1 MSIRSFRKFAAA
13 AAVCCAAVQ
22 MTSGTLYGQSDAP
35 QDRYRRL
42 DNRRFSFLTF
52 TWPDSHVHIV
62 VDDADYTCVKKA
74 AGMFCSDLKVI
85 TGREDAAAVHNAIPE
100 GFVDGDTQTLV
111 VVGTLGHSKLVD
123 QLVAEGKLD
132 VSEIEGKWEH
142 TLSACLTNPFDGV
155 EHALVIAGSDRRGA
169 AYGLMTLTEQ
179 CGMSPWN
186 WWADVPPSGRRG
198 IGIVDFYGHLMFG
211 FQRDGDV
218 GAYGRPRFESKP
230 GRPGSVFIDA
240 PKVKYRGIFIND
252 EDWALHEWAK
262 NNFEKDGFGR
272 IGPKT
277 NEKIFELMLRL
288 RLNYFWPAMHDVSV
302 EFGAVPENPILAD
315 EYGIVMGASH
325 CEPMLRNNC
334 HWKKEDGEW
343 NYISNQAKID
353 SYWKESVD
361 QRGDKEA
368 VWTLGIRGIHDSA
381 MAGANTLDEKKA
393 LVRKA
398 ITNQR
403 AMIDEGVSR
412 EWGPVAQCFVP
423 YKEVL
428 AIYDAG
434 LEVPEDVT
442 LVWVDDNYGYIRR
455 LSNPE
460 EQKRSGGSGVYYH
473 ISYYGGP
480 HSYCELNTTPPGLM
494 YLELLRAWN
503 NNTRDLW
510 VLNVGDLKLMEVG
523 VDYFS
528 RLAWNPLQD
537 EGHKSSPDL
546 GIPSSYPLQQDEYFK
561 YFLTRTFPDAFD
573 PSSSERPF
581 TDEKSF
587 KDGFDTLERYFE
599 LGFIRKPEEMS
610 LTWAKDLPDAYIPV
624 LRQLYEEL
632 IQSAKKAETEL
643 PDDAMKDA
651 WFELAGY
658 QAQYLG
664 NAGLIFLACREAS
677 KQNKDLRASA
687 EPYIQA
693 IDANRERFGKLHDG
707 KWAGFLPDTVRNRTT
722 NNEWWTHM
730 QWPWNDG
737 RGWHFGNT
745 DHKKGLTAG
754 LALTS
759 PHRDGGWNKFADI
772 GELDLLSGKPD
783 KYPNV
788 EENRNTAL
796 SFMPRPD
803 ADYTNSELEPLR
815 YVFNTDQTEGNA
827 VIDFLPSYELYPGS
841 KARVTVLLNGEEIQT
856 VSVPNS
862 DSLKEENGPRSTLIL
877 DNFARVVVPLK
888 SIQPG
893 QNILSIR
900 AVDPGVSI
908 RAVYLPQKQD

>member
-1 MSIRSFRKFAAA
+1 MQFHTFRKFAAA
-13 AAVCCAAVQ
+13 AAMLSAAIPFQASATV
-22 MTSGTLYGQSDAP
+22 TSDGSKLPQGTYIPVVTLA
-35 QDRYRRL
+35 
-42 DNRRFSFLTF
+42 DNKNASTLQ
-52 TWPDSHVHIV
+52 VI
-62 VDDADYTCVKKA
+62 VDDADYECVKKA
-74 AGMFCSDLKVI
+74 AAMFCSDLKTV
-85 TGREDAAAVHNAIPE
+85 TGREDAAALGNAIEP
-100 GFVDGDTQTLV
+100 GKMKKDIIIA
-111 VVGTLGHSKLVD
+111 GTLGHSPLIDK
-123 QLVAEGKLD
+123 LVAEYGID
-132 VSEIEGKWEH
+132 VSGIRGKWEH
-142 TLSACLTNPFDGV
+142 TLYTAKGKKNDDLTKSIDANN
-155 EHALVIAGSDRRGA
+155 ALIIIGSDRRA
-169 AYGLMTLTEQ
+169 TAFGLMKLSED

-186 WWADVPPSGRRG
+186 WWADVPPRHADTLWF
-198 IGIVDFYGHLMFG
+198 IGPYNAGTDFG
-211 FQRDGDV
+211 QD
-218 GAYGRPRFESKP
+218 
-230 GRPGSVFIDA
+230 IDA

-288 RLNYFWPAMHDVSV
+288 RMNYFWPAMHDVSV
-302 EFGAVPENPILAD
+302 EFGAVPENPVLAD
-315 EYGIVMGASH
+315 KYGIVMGASH

-353 SYWKESVD
+353 AYWKESVD

-381 MAGANTLDEKKA
+381 MAGANTMDEKKA

-398 ITNQR
+398 IMNQR
-403 AMIDEGVSR
+403 AMLDTGVSK
-412 EWGPVAQCFVP
+412 EWGPIAQCFVP

-494 YLELLRAWN
+494 YLELLKAWN
-503 NNTRDLW
+503 NNARDLW
-510 VLNVGDLKLMEVG
+510 VLNVGDLKLMEIG
-523 VDYFS
+523 VDYFA
-528 RLAWNPLQD
+528 RLAW
-537 EGHKSSPDL
+537 
-546 GIPSSYPLQQDEYFK
+546 
-561 YFLTRTFPDAFD
+561 D
-573 PSSSERPF
+573 PTLSSERQADSSLQQERFFSRFLSRNFHGIPENGIQ
-581 TDEKSF
+581 DCYM
-587 KDGFDTLERYFE
+587 TLERYFT
-599 LGFIRKPEEMS
+599 LGFFRKPEEMS
-610 LTWAKDLPDAYIPV
+610 ITWAKELPDAYIPV
-624 LRQLYEEL
+624 LKNLYEEL
-632 IQSAKKAETEL
+632 IQSAKKAEGQI
-643 PDDAMKDA
+643 PDAASKDA

-677 KQNKDLRASA
+677 KQNQDLRAAA
-687 EPYIQA
+687 EPYIRA
-693 IDANRERFGKLHDG
+693 IDANRDRFGKLHDG

-745 DHKKGLTAG
+745 DHKKGLEAG
-754 LALTS
+754 LALAAPDKVSNWLTF
-759 PHRDGGWNKFADI
+759 RGI
-772 GELDLLSGKPD
+772 GELDLLSGKP
-783 KYPNV
+783 YLPSPNYA
-788 EENRNTAL
+788 ENDFCTFSTDVMRKDMSKDDQTL
-796 SFMPRPD
+796 E
-803 ADYTNSELEPLR
+803 YT
-815 YVFNTDQTEGNA
+815 FNTEKSEANA
-827 VIDFLPSYELYPGS
+827 LIDFLPSYELYPGS
-841 KARVTVLLNGEEIQT
+841 KARIAVLLNGEEIQT

-877 DNFARVVVPLK
+877 DNFARVVVPMKNLK
-888 SIQPG
+888 RG
-893 QNILSIR
+893 QNTFTIR

-908 RAVYLPQKQD
+908 RAVYLPQKQN

>member
-1 MSIRSFRKFAAA
+1 MPFHTFRKFAAA
-13 AAVCCAAVQ
+13 AAVCCAAVPLQ
-22 MTSGTLYGQSDAP
+22 NSAAGVTSDGSILLRGTYVPIVTLA
-35 QDRYRRL
+35 
-42 DNRRFSFLTF
+42 DNRNASTLQ
-52 TWPDSHVHIV
+52 II
-62 VDDADYTCVKKA
+62 VDDSDYECVKKA
-74 AGMFCSDLKVI
+74 AAMFCSDLNAV
-85 TGREDAAAVHNAIPE
+85 TGREDAAVLGSKIEPGRMKEDIVIA
-100 GFVDGDTQTLV
+100 
-111 VVGTLGHSKLVD
+111 GTLGHSPLIDK
-123 QLVAEGKLD
+123 LVAEYGID
-132 VSEIEGKWEH
+132 VSGIKGKWEH
-142 TLSACLTNPFDGV
+142 TLYTAKGKKNDSRTRSIDTNY
-155 EHALVIAGSDRRGA
+155 ALIIIGSDRRA
-169 AYGLMTLTEQ
+169 TAFGLMRLSED

-186 WWADVPPSGRRG
+186 WWADVPPRHADTLWFVGPDNNG
-198 IGIVDFYGHLMFG
+198 TDFGQY
-211 FQRDGDV
+211 
-218 GAYGRPRFESKP
+218 
-230 GRPGSVFIDA
+230 IDA

-277 NEKIFELMLRL
+277 NEKVFELMLRL
-288 RLNYFWPAMHDVSV
+288 RMNYFWPAMHDVSV

-315 EYGIVMGASH
+315 RYGIVMGASH

-381 MAGANTLDEKKA
+381 MQGANTPEEKQA
-393 LVRKA
+393 LVLKA

-403 AMIDEGVSR
+403 AMIDAGVSK

-434 LEVPEDVT
+434 LKVPEDVT

-480 HSYCELNTTPPGLM
+480 HSYCEINTTPPGLM

-523 VDYFS
+523 VDYFA
-528 RLAWNPLQD
+528 RLAWDPVPP
-537 EGHKSSPDL
+537 ETASRDL
-546 GIPSSYPLQQDEYFK
+546 AFTDLQQVLFFKDFLARTFNDCVDPLTDGPNFLDGKYFK
-561 YFLTRTFPDAFD
+561 EGY
-573 PSSSERPF
+573 
-581 TDEKSF
+581 
-587 KDGFDTLERYFE
+587 DTLERFFE
-599 LGFIRKPEEMS
+599 LGFFRKPEEMS
-610 LTWAKDLPDAYIPV
+610 ITWAKDLPDAYVPE
-624 LRQLYEEL
+624 LKKLYEAL
-632 IQSAKKAETEL
+632 IAAAEKAEAKL
-643 PDDAMKDA
+643 PTAEMKDA
-651 WFELAGY
+651 WFELIGY
-658 QAQYLG
+658 QARFLG
-664 NAGLIFLACREAS
+664 NSGLIFLACREAS
-677 KQNKDLRASA
+677 KQRQDMRAAA

-693 IDANRERFGKLHDG
+693 IDANRERFGKLKDG
-707 KWAGFLPDTVRNRTT
+707 KWAGFLPDTIRNRTT

-737 RGWHFGNT
+737 PGWHFGNT
-745 DHKKGLTAG
+745 DHKKGLSAD
-754 LALTS
+754 LAVST
-759 PHRDGGWNKFADI
+759 PDKNEGWQMFKGI
-772 GELDLLSGKPD
+772 GEVDLISGNPRLFLHPD
-783 KYPNV
+783 EV
-788 EENRNTAL
+788 TNRDCAFT
-796 SFMPRPD
+796 FMPRPD
-803 ADYTNSELEPLR
+803 GKYPEAKPVLEYTFE
-815 YVFNTDQTEGNA
+815 TDKTEANA
-827 VIDFLPSYELYPGS
+827 LVDFLPSYELYPGS
-841 KARVTVLLNGEEIQT
+841 KARVAVLLNGEELQT
-856 VSVPNS
+856 ISVPNS

-888 SIQPG
+888 DLKPG
-893 QNILSIR
+893 KNTFAIR
-900 AVDPGVSI
+900 GVDPGVSI
-908 RAVYLPQKQD
+908 RAVYLPKKAD

>member
-1 MSIRSFRKFAAA
+1 MPFRSFRKFAAA
-13 AAVCCAAVQ
+13 AAVCCAA
-22 MTSGTLYGQSDAP
+22 AP
-35 QDRYRRL
+35 LLAANPAPFVVNDVEYVGRADLAANQFVLAAKASPTRRAEPVRL
-42 DNRRFSFLTF
+42 Q
-52 TWPDSHVHIV
+52 V
-62 VDDADYTCVKKA
+62 VIDDADYTCVKKA
-74 AGMFCSDLKVI
+74 ADMFCSDMIAI
-85 TGREDAAAVHNAIPE
+85 TGRADAAKVVKELPSN
-100 GFVDGDTQTLV
+100 GSQLV
-111 VVGTLGHSKLVD
+111 IAGTIGHSKFIDSLIE
-123 QLVAEGKLD
+123 EGKID
-132 VSEIEGKWEH
+132 VSDVKGKWEH
-142 TLSACLTNPFDGV
+142 TVWTLPGGID
-155 EHALVIAGSDRRGA
+155 ALVIAGSDRRA
-169 AYGLMTLTEQ
+169 TAYGLLRISEA
-179 CGMSPWN
+179 CGMSPWH
-186 WWADVPPSGRRG
+186 WWADVPPVRPLGNNPLVFH
-198 IGIVDFYGHLMFG
+198 IGGNSDAAKN
-211 FQRDGDV
+211 V
-218 GAYGRPRFESKP
+218 GSPRA
-230 GRPGSVFIDA
+230 VDA

-288 RLNYFWPAMHDVSV
+288 RMNYFWPAMHDVSV

-343 NYISNQAKID
+343 NYITNQAKID

-381 MAGANTLDEKKA
+381 MAGANTMDEKKA
-393 LVRKA
+393 LVSKA

-403 AMIDEGVSR
+403 TMLDAGVSK

-494 YLELLRAWN
+494 YLELLKAWN
-503 NNTRDLW
+503 NNARDLW
-510 VLNVGDLKLMEVG
+510 VLNVGDLKLMEIG
-523 VDYFS
+523 VDYFA
-528 RLAWNPLQD
+528 RLAWDPTA
-537 EGHKSSPDL
+537 SSGQADF
-546 GIPSSYPLQQDEYFK
+546 SLQQEHFFSR
-561 YFLTRTFPDAFD
+561 FLAGNFRGVPENGIQDCY
-573 PSSSERPF
+573 
-581 TDEKSF
+581 
-587 KDGFDTLERYFE
+587 GTLERYFT
-599 LGFIRKPEEMS
+599 LGFFRKPEEMS

-624 LRQLYEEL
+624 LKNLYEEL
-632 IQSAKKAETEL
+632 IQSAKKAEEQI
-643 PDDAMKDA
+643 PDDDAKDA

-677 KQNKDLRASA
+677 KQNQDLRAAA

-745 DHKKGLTAG
+745 DHKKGLEPG
-754 LALTS
+754 LALTA
-759 PHRDGGWNKFADI
+759 PDKVKNWLTFRGI
-772 GELDLLSGKPD
+772 GELDLLSGKPSIPS
-783 KYPNV
+783 PNNA
-788 EENRNTAL
+788 ENDFCTFSTDIMRKDM
-796 SFMPRPD
+796 SKD
-803 ADYTNSELEPLR
+803 
-815 YVFNTDQTEGNA
+815 DQTLEYTFSTEKAEANA
-827 VIDFLPSYELYPGS
+827 LIDFLPSYELYPGS
-841 KARVTVLLNGEEIQT
+841 KARIAVLLNGEEIQT
-856 VSVPNS
+856 VSVPHS

-877 DNFARVVVPLK
+877 DNFARVVIPLK
-888 SIQPG
+888 NLKKG
-893 QNILSIR
+893 ENKFMIR

-908 RAVYLPQKQD
+908 RAIYLPNK

>member
-1 MSIRSFRKFAAA
+1 MSFHSFRKFAAA

-22 MTSGTLYGQSDAP
+22 MTSADLQAQTVDHASVKGNYKL
-35 QDRYRRL
+35 
-42 DNRRFSFLTF
+42 FLTLVNK
-52 TWPDSHVHIV
+52 DSRVRIL

-74 AGMFCSDLKVI
+74 ADMFCSDLKAI
-85 TGREDAAAVHNAIPE
+85 TGREDAAKVENELRYSTKEA
-100 GFVDGDTQTLV
+100 LV
-111 VVGTLGHSKLVD
+111 IVGTLGHSKFID
-123 QLVAEGKLD
+123 QLVEKGKID
-132 VSEIEGKWEH
+132 VSRIKGKWEH
-142 TLSACLTNPFDGV
+142 TLTACVRNPFNSGED
-155 EHALVIAGSDRRGA
+155 ALVIAGSDRRA
-169 AYGLMTLTEQ
+169 AAFGLMKLSEE

-186 WWADVPPSGRRG
+186 WWADVPPNRAESHIFWPSAVDRGEVSIGR
-198 IGIVDFYGHLMFG
+198 
-211 FQRDGDV
+211 
-218 GAYGRPRFESKP
+218 
-230 GRPGSVFIDA
+230 IDA

-288 RLNYFWPAMHDVSV
+288 RMNYFWPAMHDVSV

-315 EYGIVMGASH
+315 RYGIVMGASH

-343 NYISNQAKID
+343 NYITNQAKID

-381 MAGANTLDEKKA
+381 MAGANTMDEKKA
-393 LVRKA
+393 LVSKA
-398 ITNQR
+398 IANQR
-403 AMIDEGVSR
+403 AMLEAGVSK
-412 EWGPVAQCFVP
+412 EWGPIAQCFVP

-455 LSNPE
+455 LGNPE

-494 YLELLRAWN
+494 YLELLKAYN

-510 VLNVGDLKLMEVG
+510 VLNVGDLKLMEIG
-523 VDYFS
+523 VDYFA
-528 RLAWNPLQD
+528 RLAWDPTLDFGGQENS
-537 EGHKSSPDL
+537 K
-546 GIPSSYPLQQDEYFK
+546 LQQERFFSD
-561 YFLTRTFPDAFD
+561 FLAKNFRGVPESGIQACY
-573 PSSSERPF
+573 R
-581 TDEKSF
+581 
-587 KDGFDTLERYFE
+587 TLERYFT
-599 LGFIRKPEEMS
+599 LGFFRKPEEMS
-610 LTWAKDLPDAYIPV
+610 ITWAKDLPDAYIPV
-624 LRQLYEEL
+624 LKNLYEEL
-632 IQSAKKAETEL
+632 IQSAKQAEEQI

-677 KQNKDLRASA
+677 KQNQDLRAAA
-687 EPYIQA
+687 EPYINA
-693 IDANRERFGKLHDG
+693 IDENRERFGKLHDG

-745 DHKKGLTAG
+745 DHKKGLESG
-754 LALTS
+754 LALAT
-759 PHRDGGWNKFADI
+759 PDKVNNWLTFRGI
-772 GELDLLSGKPD
+772 GELDLLSGKP
-783 KYPNV
+783 YMVSPN
-788 EENRNTAL
+788 EAENRFCTFSTDVKRKDMDKA
-796 SFMPRPD
+796 
-803 ADYTNSELEPLR
+803 
-815 YVFNTDQTEGNA
+815 DQTLEYTFKTDEAEANA
-827 VIDFLPSYELYPGS
+827 LIDFLPSYELYPGS
-841 KARVTVLLNGEEIQT
+841 QARIAVLLNGEEVQT
-856 VSVPNS
+856 VSVPHS

-888 SIQPG
+888 DLRKG
-893 QNILSIR
+893 ENKFTIR
-900 AVDPGVSI
+900 AVDPGVSV
-908 RAVYLPQKQD
+908 RAVYLPNK

>member
-1 MSIRSFRKFAAA
+1 MSLHAFRKFTA
-13 AAVCCAAVQ
+13 AAVMLSAAVQ
-22 MTSGTLYGQSDAP
+22 MMPGTLQAGAYVSHDGSRGNDIK
-35 QDRYRRL
+35 
-42 DNRRFSFLTF
+42 FLTLAGKN
-52 TWPDSHVHIV
+52 SRVQIV
-62 VDDADYTCVKKA
+62 VDDSDYTCVKKA
-74 AGMFCSDLKVI
+74 AEMFCSDLKAV
-85 TGREDAAAVHNAIPE
+85 TGREDAATLGNKIE
-100 GFVDGDTQTLV
+100 GKALV
-111 VVGTLGHSKLVD
+111 IVGTLGHSKFID

-132 VSEIEGKWEH
+132 VSEIKGKWEH
-142 TLSACLTNPFDGV
+142 TLTACVSDPLGNTGKAV
-155 EHALVIAGSDRRGA
+155 VIAGSDRRGA
-169 AYGLMTLTEQ
+169 AYGLMRLSEE
-179 CGMSPWN
+179 CGMSPWH
-186 WWADVPPSGRRG
+186 WWADVPPSHVNETYIYINPRG
-198 IGIVDFYGHLMFG
+198 EKTS
-211 FQRDGDV
+211 
-218 GAYGRPRFESKP
+218 AS
-230 GRPGSVFIDA
+230 FIDA

-302 EFGAVPENPILAD
+302 EFGAVPENPVLAD
-315 EYGIVMGASH
+315 QYGIVMGASH

-343 NYISNQAKID
+343 NYTTNQAKID
-353 SYWKESVD
+353 SYWKESVIE
-361 QRGDKEA
+361 RGDKEA

-381 MAGANTLDEKKA
+381 MAGANTMDEKKA
-393 LVRKA
+393 LVSKA
-398 ITNQR
+398 ISNQR
-403 AMIDEGVSR
+403 AMLDAGVSK

-494 YLELLRAWN
+494 YLELLKAWN
-503 NNTRDLW
+503 NNARDLW
-510 VLNVGDLKLMEVG
+510 VLNVGDLKLMEIG
-523 VDYFS
+523 VDYFA
-528 RLAWNPLQD
+528 RLAWDPTASSGQADFSLQQ
-537 EGHKSSPDL
+537 ERFFSRFLARNFS
-546 GIPSSYPLQQDEYFK
+546 GIPESGIRDCYN
-561 YFLTRTFPDAFD
+561 
-573 PSSSERPF
+573 
-581 TDEKSF
+581 
-587 KDGFDTLERYFE
+587 TLERYFT
-599 LGFIRKPEEMS
+599 LGFFRKPEEMS

-624 LRQLYEEL
+624 LKNLYEEL
-632 IQSAKKAETEL
+632 IQSARKAEEQIS
-643 PDDAMKDA
+643 DADAKDA

-677 KQNKDLRASA
+677 KQNQDLRAAA
-687 EPYIQA
+687 EPYIKA
-693 IDANRERFGKLHDG
+693 IDENRDRFGKLHDG

-745 DHKKGLTAG
+745 DHKKGLEPG
-754 LALTS
+754 LALTA
-759 PHRDGGWNKFADI
+759 PDKVKNWLTFRGI
-772 GELDLLSGKPD
+772 GELDLLSGKPSTPA
-783 KYPNV
+783 PNNA
-788 EENRNTAL
+788 ENDFCTFSTDVMRKDMNKEDQTL
-796 SFMPRPD
+796 E
-803 ADYTNSELEPLR
+803 YT
-815 YVFNTDQTEGNA
+815 FNTEKAEANA
-827 VIDFLPSYELYPGS
+827 LVDFLPSYELYPGC
-841 KARVTVLLNGEEIQT
+841 KARIAVLLNGEEIQT

-888 SIQPG
+888 NLKKG
-893 QNILSIR
+893 ENKFTIR
-900 AVDPGVSI
+900 AVDPGVSV
-908 RAVYLPQKQD
+908 RAVYLPNK

>member
-1 MSIRSFRKFAAA
+1 MTIRSIRSFAAA
-13 AAVCCAAVQ
+13 AAVCCAAVPFR
-22 MTSGTLYGQSDAP
+22 TSAALVTSDESQLPRGTYIPVVTLA
-35 QDRYRRL
+35 
-42 DNRRFSFLTF
+42 DNQNASTLQ
-52 TWPDSHVHIV
+52 VI
-62 VDDADYTCVKKA
+62 VDDADYECVKKA
-74 AGMFCSDLKVI
+74 AAMFCSDLNAV
-85 TGREDAAAVHNAIPE
+85 TGREDAAVLGSRIEPGKMKEN
-100 GFVDGDTQTLV
+100 LV
-111 VVGTLGHSKLVD
+111 IAGTLGHSPLID
-123 QLVAEGKLD
+123 RLVAEYGID
-132 VSEIEGKWEH
+132 VSGIKGKWEH
-142 TLSACLTNPFDGV
+142 TLYTTKGKTNDNSTGSIR
-155 EHALVIAGSDRRGA
+155 ANRAVIIIGSDRRA
-169 AYGLMTLTEQ
+169 TAYGLMKLSED

-186 WWADVPPSGRRG
+186 WWADVPPRHADTLWFVGPYNEGS
-198 IGIVDFYGHLMFG
+198 DFGQF
-211 FQRDGDV
+211 V
-218 GAYGRPRFESKP
+218 
-230 GRPGSVFIDA
+230 DA

-302 EFGAVPENPILAD
+302 EFGAVPENPVLAD
-315 EYGIVMGASH
+315 RYGIVMGASH

-343 NYISNQAKID
+343 NYITNRAKID

-381 MAGANTLDEKKA
+381 MAGANTMEEKKA
-393 LVRKA
+393 LVASA
-398 ITNQR
+398 IANQR
-403 AMIDEGVSR
+403 AMLEAGVSK

-480 HSYCELNTTPPGLM
+480 HSYCELNTTPPALM
-494 YLELLRAWN
+494 QLELRKAWDN
-503 NNTRDLW
+503 NARDLW

-523 VDYFS
+523 VDYFA
-528 RLAWNPLQD
+528 RLAWDPVRRD
-537 EGHKSSPDL
+537 GGKIITAPHDKATGSYRVVPDKMDQ
-546 GIPSSYPLQQDEYFK
+546 GA
-561 YFLTRTFPDAFD
+561 FLADFVLRTFTKDA
-573 PSSSERPF
+573 SS
-581 TDEKSF
+581 TDF
-587 KDGFDTLERYFE
+587 KQKKVANDSAVWTLMDYFQ
-599 LGFIRKPEEMS
+599 LGAFRKPEEMS
-610 LTWAKDLPDAYIPV
+610 KAWVLDLRDDQIKPLKEKYA
-624 LRQLYEEL
+624 EL
-632 IQSAKKAETEL
+632 IVEAKLAEQEMATPEL
-643 PDDAMKDA
+643 ADA
-651 WFELAGY
+651 WFEIAGF

-664 NAGLIFLACREAS
+664 RAGLIFLACREAARE
-677 KQNKDLRASA
+677 NRDLREAA
-687 EPYIQA
+687 EPHIKFIDELRARFDA
-693 IDANRERFGKLHDG
+693 IHGG

-745 DHKKGLTAG
+745 DHKKGWSADLIRQTKARNSHFHNDFDSPKPHWVEFRGMEKPYDEPVGTDWNSNDENAFYTSGSWALVPASPDISFDEKDENAPG
-754 LALTS
+754 LEFAFGTDKSEANAL
-759 PHRDGGWNKFADI
+759 
-772 GELDLLSGKPD
+772 
-783 KYPNV
+783 
-788 EENRNTAL
+788 
-796 SFMPRPD
+796 
-803 ADYTNSELEPLR
+803 
-815 YVFNTDQTEGNA
+815 
-827 VIDFLPSYELYPGS
+827 IDFIPSYALYPGRQT
-841 KARVTVLLNGEEIQT
+841 RVSVWLNGEFLQV

-877 DNFARVVVPLK
+877 DNFARVVIPMKGLK
-888 SIQPG
+888 KG
-893 QNILSIR
+893 RNVFTVR
-900 AVDPGVSI
+900 AVDPGIAI
-908 RAVYLPQKQD
+908 RAVYLPNK

>member
-1 MSIRSFRKFAAA
+1 MSFHSFRKTFAASVMLA
-13 AAVCCAAVQ
+13 SAVQ
-22 MTSGTLYGQSDAP
+22 MMPAALQAGAYVAHETGSANDMK
-35 QDRYRRL
+35 
-42 DNRRFSFLTF
+42 FLTLAGKN
-52 TWPDSHVHIV
+52 SHVQIV
-62 VDDADYTCVKKA
+62 VDDADYPCVKKA
-74 AGMFCSDLKVI
+74 ADMFCSDLRAI
-85 TGREDAAAVHNAIPE
+85 TGREDAATVGNRIE
-100 GFVDGDTQTLV
+100 QKNV
-111 VVGTLGHSKLVD
+111 VIVGTLGHSRIVD
-123 QLVAEGKLD
+123 QLVADGKLD
-132 VSEIEGKWEH
+132 VSGIRGKWEH
-142 TLSACLTNPFDGV
+142 TLTACVSDPLGNQGR
-155 EHALVIAGSDRRGA
+155 ALVIAGSDRRGA
-169 AYGLMTLTEQ
+169 AYGLMTLSEA

-186 WWADVPPSGRRG
+186 WWADVPPSRKHETSVF
-198 IGIVDFYGHLMFG
+198 IGSASV
-211 FQRDGDV
+211 RDGK
-218 GAYGRPRFESKP
+218 ANS
-230 GRPGSVFIDA
+230 FIDA

-302 EFGAVPENPILAD
+302 EFGAVPENPVLAD

-343 NYISNQAKID
+343 NYISNQSKID

-381 MAGANTLDEKKA
+381 MQGANTPEEKQA
-393 LVRKA
+393 LVLKA

-403 AMIDEGVSR
+403 AMIDAGVSR

-434 LEVPEDVT
+434 LKVPEDVT

-480 HSYCELNTTPPGLM
+480 HSYCEINTTPPGLM
-494 YLELLRAWN
+494 YLELLKAWN

-523 VDYFS
+523 VDYFA
-528 RLAWNPLQD
+528 RLAWDP
-537 EGHKSSPDL
+537 
-546 GIPSSYPLQQDEYFK
+546 
-561 YFLTRTFPDAFD
+561 TRTNKALSLPDGIIPEAPLGKTGRYYVEIDQLDQGAFLAD
-573 PSSSERPF
+573 FVKRNFAKDTSNSYR
-581 TDEKSF
+581 TEKA
-587 KDGFDTLERYFE
+587 DAVWTLMDYFQ
-599 LGFIRKPEEMS
+599 LGAFRKPEEMS
-610 LTWAKDLPDAYIPV
+610 RAWVLDLRDDQIEPLKKQYETLISEAKNAE
-624 LRQLYEEL
+624 RQMETPEL
-632 IQSAKKAETEL
+632 A
-643 PDDAMKDA
+643 DA
-651 WFELAGY
+651 WFEIAGY

-664 NAGLIFLACREAS
+664 NAGLIFLACREAA
-677 KQNKDLRASA
+677 KQNKDLRAAA
-687 EPYIQA
+687 EPYIRA
-693 IDANRERFGKLHDG
+693 IDANRERFGKLKDG

-745 DHKKGLTAG
+745 DHKKGWSDDLIQQSMAKDSNNDRSFANPKPHWAKFCGMERPFETPAGTAWKTDGDETASYSLGSWALVPASPDVAFDEKDENAPG
-754 LALTS
+754 LEFAFETDKSEANAL
-759 PHRDGGWNKFADI
+759 
-772 GELDLLSGKPD
+772 
-783 KYPNV
+783 
-788 EENRNTAL
+788 
-796 SFMPRPD
+796 
-803 ADYTNSELEPLR
+803 
-815 YVFNTDQTEGNA
+815 
-827 VIDFLPSYELYPGS
+827 IDFIPSYALYPGRQT
-841 KARVTVLLNGEEIQT
+841 RVSVWLNGEFLQA

-877 DNFARVVVPLK
+877 DNFARVVVPMKNLK
-888 SIQPG
+888 KG
-893 QNILSIR
+893 QNTFTIR

-908 RAVYLPQKQD
+908 RAVYLPKK

>member
-1 MSIRSFRKFAAA
+1 MSFRTFRKFAAA
-13 AAVCCAAVQ
+13 AAVCCAAVPLRSAAGV
-22 MTSGTLYGQSDAP
+22 TSDGSILPQGVYFPIVTLV
-35 QDRYRRL
+35 
-42 DNRRFSFLTF
+42 DNRNASTLQ
-52 TWPDSHVHIV
+52 II
-62 VDDADYTCVKKA
+62 VDDADYECVKKA
-74 AGMFCSDLKVI
+74 AEMFCSDLKAVA
-85 TGREDAAAVHNAIPE
+85 GREDAAVLGNAIEPGKMKE
-100 GFVDGDTQTLV
+100 DIVIA
-111 VVGTLGHSKLVD
+111 GTLGHSPLIDK
-123 QLVAEGKLD
+123 LVAEYGID
-132 VSEIEGKWEH
+132 VSKITGKWEH
-142 TLSACLTNPFDGV
+142 TLFTTKGKKNDDSTGSISANR
-155 EHALVIAGSDRRGA
+155 AVIIIGSDRRA
-169 AYGLMTLTEQ
+169 TAYGLMQLSED

-186 WWADVPPSGRRG
+186 WWADVPPRHADALWFVGPDNNG
-198 IGIVDFYGHLMFG
+198 TDFGQY
-211 FQRDGDV
+211 
-218 GAYGRPRFESKP
+218 
-230 GRPGSVFIDA
+230 IDA

-288 RLNYFWPAMHDVSV
+288 RMNYFWPAMHDVSV

-315 EYGIVMGASH
+315 RYGIVMGASH

-343 NYISNQAKID
+343 NYITNQAKID

-381 MAGANTLDEKKA
+381 MAGANTMDEKKA
-393 LVRKA
+393 LVSKA
-398 ITNQR
+398 IANQR
-403 AMIDEGVSR
+403 ALLDAGVSR
-412 EWGPVAQCFVP
+412 EWGPIAQCFVP

-434 LEVPEDVT
+434 LKVPEDVT

-494 YLELLRAWN
+494 YLELLKAYN

-523 VDYFS
+523 VDYFA
-528 RLAWNPLQD
+528 RLAWDPTLDFGGQAN
-537 EGHKSSPDL
+537 SA
-546 GIPSSYPLQQDEYFK
+546 LQQERFFSD
-561 YFLTRTFPDAFD
+561 FLAKNFRGVPENGIQDCY
-573 PSSSERPF
+573 R
-581 TDEKSF
+581 
-587 KDGFDTLERYFE
+587 TLERHFT
-599 LGFIRKPEEMS
+599 LGFFRKPEEMS
-610 LTWAKDLPDAYIPV
+610 ITWAKDLPDAYIPV
-624 LRQLYEEL
+624 LKNLYEEL
-632 IQSAKKAETEL
+632 IQSAKQAEEQI
-643 PDDAMKDA
+643 PDAAMKDA

-677 KQNKDLRASA
+677 KQNQDLRAAA
-687 EPYIQA
+687 EPYIKC
-693 IDANRERFGKLHDG
+693 IDENRERFGKLHDG

-745 DHKKGLTAG
+745 DHKKGLESG
-754 LALTS
+754 LALAT
-759 PHRDGGWNKFADI
+759 PDKVNNWLTFRGI

-783 KYPNV
+783 MVSPN
-788 EENRNTAL
+788 EAENRFCTFSTDVKRKDMDKA
-796 SFMPRPD
+796 
-803 ADYTNSELEPLR
+803 
-815 YVFNTDQTEGNA
+815 DQTLEYTFSTDKTEANA
-827 VIDFLPSYELYPGS
+827 LIDFLPSYELYPGS
-841 KARVTVLLNGEEIQT
+841 QARIAVLLNGEEVQT
-856 VSVPNS
+856 VSVPHS

-888 SIQPG
+888 
-893 QNILSIR
+893 NIKKGENKFTIR

-908 RAVYLPQKQD
+908 RAVYLPNK

>member
-1 MSIRSFRKFAAA
+1 MSFRSFRKFAAA
-13 AAVCCAAVQ
+13 AAVCCAAIQ
-22 MTSGTLYGQSDAP
+22 MTSADLQAQAVQHTSVNGNYKL
-35 QDRYRRL
+35 
-42 DNRRFSFLTF
+42 FLTLADK
-52 TWPDSHVHIV
+52 DSHVRV
-62 VDDADYTCVKKA
+62 LVDDADYTCVKKA
-74 AGMFCSDLKVI
+74 ADMFCSDLKAI
-85 TGREDAAAVHNAIPE
+85 AGREDAAKVENELRYSTKEA
-100 GFVDGDTQTLV
+100 LV
-111 VVGTLGHSKLVD
+111 VVGTLGHSKFID
-123 QLVAEGKLD
+123 QLVEKKKID
-132 VSEIEGKWEH
+132 VSGIKGKWEH
-142 TLSACLTNPFDGV
+142 TLTACVRNPFGSGED
-155 EHALVIAGSDRRGA
+155 ALVIAGSDRRA
-169 AYGLMTLTEQ
+169 AAFGLMKLSED

-186 WWADVPPSGRRG
+186 WWADVPPNRTASYIFWPSAVDRGEVSIGR
-198 IGIVDFYGHLMFG
+198 
-211 FQRDGDV
+211 
-218 GAYGRPRFESKP
+218 
-230 GRPGSVFIDA
+230 IDA

-262 NNFEKDGFGR
+262 NNFEKDGFKR

-288 RLNYFWPAMHDVSV
+288 RMNYFWPAMHDVSV
-302 EFGAVPENPILAD
+302 EFGAVPENPVLAD
-315 EYGIVMGASH
+315 QYGIVMGASH

-343 NYISNQAKID
+343 NYTTNQAKID

-381 MAGANTLDEKKA
+381 MQGANTMDEKKA
-393 LVRKA
+393 LVSKA
-398 ITNQR
+398 IANQR
-403 AMIDEGVSR
+403 AMLDAGVSK

-428 AIYDAG
+428 SIYDAG

-494 YLELLRAWN
+494 QVELRKAWDN
-503 NNTRDLW
+503 NARDLW

-523 VDYFS
+523 VDYFA
-528 RLAWNPLQD
+528 RLAWDPKPIIGK
-537 EGHKSSPDL
+537 EA
-546 GIPSSYPLQQDEYFK
+546 LQQERFFSD
-561 YFLTRTFPDAFD
+561 FLARNFRGVPENAIQDCY
-573 PSSSERPF
+573 R
-581 TDEKSF
+581 
-587 KDGFDTLERYFE
+587 TLERHFT
-599 LGFIRKPEEMS
+599 LGFFRKPEEMS
-610 LTWAKDLPDAYIPV
+610 ITWAKDLPDAYIPV
-624 LRQLYEEL
+624 LKNLYEEL
-632 IQSAKKAETEL
+632 IQSAKQAEEQI
-643 PDDAMKDA
+643 PDAAMKDA

-677 KQNKDLRASA
+677 KQNQDLRTAA
-687 EPYIQA
+687 EPYIRA
-693 IDANRERFGKLHDG
+693 IDENRERFGKLHDG

-745 DHKKGLTAG
+745 DHKKGLEPG
-754 LALTS
+754 LALTA
-759 PHRDGGWNKFADI
+759 PDKVNNWLTFRGI
-772 GELDLLSGKPD
+772 GELDLLSGKP
-783 KYPNV
+783 YMVSPN
-788 EENRNTAL
+788 EAENRFCTFSTDVMRKDMDKA
-796 SFMPRPD
+796 
-803 ADYTNSELEPLR
+803 
-815 YVFNTDQTEGNA
+815 DQTLEYTFKTDKAEANA
-827 VIDFLPSYELYPGS
+827 LIDFLPSYELYPGS
-841 KARVTVLLNGEEIQT
+841 QARIALLLNGEEVQT
-856 VSVPNS
+856 VSVPHS

-888 SIQPG
+888 NLKKG
-893 QNILSIR
+893 ENKFTIR
-900 AVDPGVSI
+900 AVDPGVSV
-908 RAVYLPQKQD
+908 RAVYLPNK

>member
-1 MSIRSFRKFAAA
+1 MTIRPFRKIAVA
-13 AAVCCAAVQ
+13 AAVALSAAVPLRSAAGV
-22 MTSGTLYGQSDAP
+22 TSDGSILLRGVYCPVVTLV
-35 QDRYRRL
+35 
-42 DNRRFSFLTF
+42 DNRNASTLQ
-52 TWPDSHVHIV
+52 VI
-62 VDDADYTCVKKA
+62 VDDADYACVKKA
-74 AGMFCSDLKVI
+74 AEMFCSDLKAVA
-85 TGREDAAAVHNAIPE
+85 GREDAAVLGNAIEPGKMKE
-100 GFVDGDTQTLV
+100 NIIIA
-111 VVGTLGHSKLVD
+111 GTLGHSPLID
-123 QLVAEGKLD
+123 RLVAEYGID
-132 VSEIEGKWEH
+132 VSGIRGKWEH
-142 TLSACLTNPFDGV
+142 TLFTTKGKTNDNSTGSIRANSAVF
-155 EHALVIAGSDRRGA
+155 IIGSDRRA
-169 AYGLMTLTEQ
+169 TAYGLMQLSED

-186 WWADVPPSGRRG
+186 WWADVPPRHADTLWFVGPDKNG
-198 IGIVDFYGHLMFG
+198 TDFGQHI
-211 FQRDGDV
+211 
-218 GAYGRPRFESKP
+218 E
-230 GRPGSVFIDA
+230 A

-288 RLNYFWPAMHDVSV
+288 RMNYFWPAMHDVSV

-315 EYGIVMGASH
+315 RYGIVMGASH

-381 MAGANTLDEKKA
+381 MAGANTMDEKKA
-393 LVRKA
+393 LVSKA
-398 ITNQR
+398 ISNQR
-403 AMIDEGVSR
+403 AMLDAGVSK

-480 HSYCELNTTPPGLM
+480 HSYCELNTTPPALM
-494 YLELLRAWN
+494 QLELRKAWDN
-503 NNTRDLW
+503 NARDLW

-523 VDYFS
+523 VDYFA
-528 RLAWNPLQD
+528 RLAWDP
-537 EGHKSSPDL
+537 
-546 GIPSSYPLQQDEYFK
+546 
-561 YFLTRTFPDAFD
+561 TRTNKALSLRDGKIPEAPLDKKSGKYYVEIDQLDQGAFLADFVKRNFAKDTSDSYRTEKADAVW
-573 PSSSERPF
+573 
-581 TDEKSF
+581 
-587 KDGFDTLERYFE
+587 TLMDYFQ
-599 LGFIRKPEEMS
+599 LGAFRKPEEMS
-610 LTWAKDLPDAYIPV
+610 RTWANDLRDDQIEPLKKQYETLIAEAKNAE
-624 LRQLYEEL
+624 RQMETPEL
-632 IQSAKKAETEL
+632 A
-643 PDDAMKDA
+643 DA
-651 WFELAGY
+651 WFEIAGY

-664 NAGLIFLACREAS
+664 NAGLIFLACREAA
-677 KQNKDLRASA
+677 KQNRDLRAAA

-730 QWPWNDG
+730 QWPWNDRPG
-737 RGWHFGNT
+737 PHWGNT
-745 DHKKGLTAG
+745 DHKKGWSADLIRQAAPKDSNNDRSFANPKPHWVKFRGMEKPYDEPVGTGWTRVDEDASYTSGSWALVPASPDVAFDEKDENAPG
-754 LALTS
+754 LEFAFETDKSEANAL
-759 PHRDGGWNKFADI
+759 
-772 GELDLLSGKPD
+772 
-783 KYPNV
+783 
-788 EENRNTAL
+788 
-796 SFMPRPD
+796 
-803 ADYTNSELEPLR
+803 
-815 YVFNTDQTEGNA
+815 
-827 VIDFLPSYELYPGS
+827 IDFIPSYALYPGRQT
-841 KARVTVLLNGEEIQT
+841 RVSVWLNGEFLQA

-888 SIQPG
+888 ALKKG
-893 QNILSIR
+893 RNVFTIR

-908 RAVYLPQKQD
+908 RAVYLPKK

>member
-1 MSIRSFRKFAAA
+1 MSFRSFRKFAAA
-13 AAVCCAAVQ
+13 AAVCCAAIQ
-22 MTSGTLYGQSDAP
+22 MTSADLQAQTVQHTSFNGNYKL
-35 QDRYRRL
+35 
-42 DNRRFSFLTF
+42 FLTLVNK
-52 TWPDSHVHIV
+52 DSRVRIL
-62 VDDADYTCVKKA
+62 VDDADYACVKKA
-74 AGMFCSDLKVI
+74 AEMFSSDLKAI
-85 TGREDAAAVHNAIPE
+85 TGREDAAKVENELRYSTKEA
-100 GFVDGDTQTLV
+100 LV
-111 VVGTLGHSKLVD
+111 IVGTIGHSKFID
-123 QLVAEGKLD
+123 QLVEKGKID
-132 VSEIEGKWEH
+132 VSRIKGKWEH
-142 TLSACLTNPFDGV
+142 TLTACVRNPFNSGED
-155 EHALVIAGSDRRGA
+155 ALVIAGSDRRA
-169 AYGLMTLTEQ
+169 AAFGLMKLSEE

-186 WWADVPPSGRRG
+186 WWADVPPNRVESYIFWPSAVDRGEVSIGR
-198 IGIVDFYGHLMFG
+198 V
-211 FQRDGDV
+211 
-218 GAYGRPRFESKP
+218 
-230 GRPGSVFIDA
+230 DA

-288 RLNYFWPAMHDVSV
+288 RMNYFWPAMHDVSV

-315 EYGIVMGASH
+315 RYGIVMGASH

-343 NYISNQAKID
+343 NYVSNQAKID

-368 VWTLGIRGIHDSA
+368 VWTLGIRGIHDSS
-381 MAGANTLDEKKA
+381 MQGANTMDEKKA
-393 LVRKA
+393 LVSKA

-403 AMIDEGVSR
+403 AMLDAGVSK
-412 EWGPVAQCFVP
+412 EWGPIAQCFVP

-455 LSNPE
+455 LGNPE

-494 YLELLRAWN
+494 YLELLKAYN

-523 VDYFS
+523 VDYFG
-528 RLAWNPLQD
+528 RLAWDPTLDFGGQEN
-537 EGHKSSPDL
+537 SA
-546 GIPSSYPLQQDEYFK
+546 LQQERFFSD
-561 YFLTRTFPDAFD
+561 FLAKNFRGVPENGIHACY
-573 PSSSERPF
+573 R
-581 TDEKSF
+581 
-587 KDGFDTLERYFE
+587 TLERYFT
-599 LGFIRKPEEMS
+599 LGFFRKPEEMS
-610 LTWAKDLPDAYIPV
+610 ITWAKDLPDAYIPV
-624 LRQLYEEL
+624 LKNLYEEL
-632 IQSAKKAETEL
+632 IRSAKQAEEL
-643 PDDAMKDA
+643 IPDAAMKDA

-677 KQNKDLRASA
+677 KQNQDLRAAA
-687 EPYIQA
+687 EPYIKP
-693 IDANRERFGKLHDG
+693 IDENRERFGKLHDG

-745 DHKKGLTAG
+745 DHKKGLESG
-754 LALTS
+754 LALTAPDKVS
-759 PHRDGGWNKFADI
+759 NWLTFRGI
-772 GELDLLSGKPD
+772 GELDLLSGKP
-783 KYPNV
+783 YLPSPNYA
-788 EENRNTAL
+788 ENDFCTFSTDVMRKDMNK
-796 SFMPRPD
+796 D
-803 ADYTNSELEPLR
+803 
-815 YVFNTDQTEGNA
+815 DQTLEYTFSTEKSEANA
-827 VIDFLPSYELYPGS
+827 LIDFLPSYELYPGRQ
-841 KARVTVLLNGEEIQT
+841 ARIAVLLNGEEIQT
-856 VSVPNS
+856 VSVPHS

-888 SIQPG
+888 NLRKG
-893 QNILSIR
+893 ENKFTIR
-900 AVDPGVSI
+900 AVDPGVSV
-908 RAVYLPQKQD
+908 RAVYLPNK

>member
-1 MSIRSFRKFAAA
+1 MPSFHTFRKFAAA

-22 MTSGTLYGQSDAP
+22 MTSADLHAQTVKHTSVNGNYQL
-35 QDRYRRL
+35 
-42 DNRRFSFLTF
+42 FLTLVNK
-52 TWPDSHVHIV
+52 DSRVRIL
-62 VDDADYTCVKKA
+62 VDDADYACVKKA
-74 AGMFCSDLKVI
+74 ADMFCSDLKAI
-85 TGREDAAAVHNAIPE
+85 TEREDAAKVENELRYSTKEA
-100 GFVDGDTQTLV
+100 LV
-111 VVGTLGHSKLVD
+111 VVGTLGHSKFID
-123 QLVAEGKLD
+123 QLVEKGRID
-132 VSEIEGKWEH
+132 VSQIKGKWEH
-142 TLSACLTNPFDGV
+142 TLTACVKNPFNSG
-155 EHALVIAGSDRRGA
+155 ENALVIAGSDRRA
-169 AYGLMTLTEQ
+169 AAFGLMKLSEE

-186 WWADVPPSGRRG
+186 WWADVPPNRVESYIFWPSAVDRG
-198 IGIVDFYGHLMFG
+198 ETSIGH
-211 FQRDGDV
+211 
-218 GAYGRPRFESKP
+218 
-230 GRPGSVFIDA
+230 IDA

-288 RLNYFWPAMHDVSV
+288 RMNYFWPAMHDVSV

-315 EYGIVMGASH
+315 QYGIVMGASH

-343 NYISNQAKID
+343 NYIANQAKID

-381 MAGANTLDEKKA
+381 MAGANTMDEKKA
-393 LVRKA
+393 LVSKA

-403 AMIDEGVSR
+403 AMLDAGVSK

-494 YLELLRAWN
+494 YLELLKAWN
-503 NNTRDLW
+503 NNARDLW
-510 VLNVGDLKLMEVG
+510 VLNVGDLKLMEIG
-523 VDYFS
+523 VDYFA
-528 RLAWNPLQD
+528 RLAWDPTPSLDSSLQQ
-537 EGHKSSPDL
+537 ERFFSKFLAGNFL
-546 GIPSSYPLQQDEYFK
+546 GIPENAMQDCYQ
-561 YFLTRTFPDAFD
+561 
-573 PSSSERPF
+573 
-581 TDEKSF
+581 
-587 KDGFDTLERYFE
+587 TLERYFT
-599 LGFIRKPEEMS
+599 LGFFRKPEEMS
-610 LTWAKDLPDAYIPV
+610 ITWAKDLPDAYIPV
-624 LRQLYEEL
+624 LKNLYEEL
-632 IQSAKKAETEL
+632 IRSAKKAEEQI
-643 PDDAMKDA
+643 PGDAAKAA

-677 KQNKDLRASA
+677 KQNQDLRAAA
-687 EPYIQA
+687 EPYIKA
-693 IDANRERFGKLHDG
+693 IDENRDRFGKLHDG

-745 DHKKGLTAG
+745 DHKKGLEPG
-754 LALTS
+754 LALTA
-759 PHRDGGWNKFADI
+759 PDKVNNWLTFRGI
-772 GELDLLSGKPD
+772 GELDLLSGKPSIPS
-783 KYPNV
+783 PNNAEYDFCTFSTDV
-788 EENRNTAL
+788 RRKDMNKDDQTLE
-796 SFMPRPD
+796 
-803 ADYTNSELEPLR
+803 YT
-815 YVFNTDQTEGNA
+815 FNTEKSEANA
-827 VIDFLPSYELYPGS
+827 LIDFLPSYELYPGS
-841 KARVTVLLNGEEIQT
+841 KARISVLLNGEEIQT

-877 DNFARVVVPLK
+877 DNFARVIVPLK
-888 SIQPG
+888 G
-893 QNILSIR
+893 LKKGKNTFTIR
-900 AVDPGVSI
+900 AVDPGVSV
-908 RAVYLPQKQD
+908 RAVYLPKKQD

>member
-1 MSIRSFRKFAAA
+1 MSFRSFRKFAAA
-13 AAVCCAAVQ
+13 AAVCCAAIQ
-22 MTSGTLYGQSDAP
+22 MTSADLQAQTVQHASFNGNYKL
-35 QDRYRRL
+35 
-42 DNRRFSFLTF
+42 FLTLVNK
-52 TWPDSHVHIV
+52 DSRVRIL
-62 VDDADYTCVKKA
+62 VDDADYACVKKA
-74 AGMFCSDLKVI
+74 ADMFCSDLKAI
-85 TGREDAAAVHNAIPE
+85 TGREDAAKVENELRYSTKEA
-100 GFVDGDTQTLV
+100 LV
-111 VVGTLGHSKLVD
+111 VVGTLGHSKFID
-123 QLVAEGKLD
+123 QLVEKGKID
-132 VSEIEGKWEH
+132 VSQIKGKWEH
-142 TLSACLTNPFDGV
+142 TLTACVRNPFNSGED
-155 EHALVIAGSDRRGA
+155 ALVIAGSDRRA
-169 AYGLMTLTEQ
+169 AAFGLMKLSED

-186 WWADVPPSGRRG
+186 WWADVPPNRVESYIFWPSAVDRG
-198 IGIVDFYGHLMFG
+198 ETSIGC
-211 FQRDGDV
+211 
-218 GAYGRPRFESKP
+218 
-230 GRPGSVFIDA
+230 IDA

-288 RLNYFWPAMHDVSV
+288 RMNYFWPAMHDVSV

-315 EYGIVMGASH
+315 QYGIVMGASH

-381 MAGANTLDEKKA
+381 MAGANTMDEKKA
-393 LVRKA
+393 LVSKA

-403 AMIDEGVSR
+403 AMLDAGVSK
-412 EWGPVAQCFVP
+412 EWGPIAQCFVP

-473 ISYYGGP
+473 LSYYGGP

-494 YLELLRAWN
+494 YLELLKAWN
-503 NNTRDLW
+503 NNARDLW
-510 VLNVGDLKLMEVG
+510 VLNVGDLKLMEIG
-523 VDYFS
+523 VDYFA
-528 RLAWNPLQD
+528 RLAWDPTASSGQADFSLQQ
-537 EGHKSSPDL
+537 ERFFSRFLAKNFH
-546 GIPSSYPLQQDEYFK
+546 GIPENGVQDCYQ
-561 YFLTRTFPDAFD
+561 
-573 PSSSERPF
+573 
-581 TDEKSF
+581 
-587 KDGFDTLERYFE
+587 TLERYFS
-599 LGFIRKPEEMS
+599 LGFFRKPEEMS

-624 LRQLYEEL
+624 LKNLYEEL
-632 IQSAKKAETEL
+632 ILSAKKAEEQI
-643 PDDAMKDA
+643 PDAAAKDA

-677 KQNKDLRASA
+677 KQNQDLRAAA
-687 EPYIQA
+687 EPYIKA
-693 IDANRERFGKLHDG
+693 IDENRDRFGRLHDG

-745 DHKKGLTAG
+745 DHKKGLEAG
-754 LALTS
+754 LALTA
-759 PHRDGGWNKFADI
+759 PDKVNNWLTFRGI
-772 GELDLLSGKPD
+772 GELDLLSGKPSIPSPG
-783 KYPNV
+783 YA
-788 EENRNTAL
+788 ENGFCTFSTDVMRKDMNK
-796 SFMPRPD
+796 D
-803 ADYTNSELEPLR
+803 
-815 YVFNTDQTEGNA
+815 DQTLEYTFSTEKAEANA
-827 VIDFLPSYELYPGS
+827 LIDFLPSYELYPGS
-841 KARVTVLLNGEEIQT
+841 KARVAVLLNGEEIQT

-888 SIQPG
+888 DLRKGKNSFM
-893 QNILSIR
+893 IR

-908 RAVYLPQKQD
+908 RAVYLPNK

>member
-1 MSIRSFRKFAAA
+1 MPFRSFRKFAAA
-13 AAVCCAAVQ
+13 AAVCCAAVPLQ
-22 MTSGTLYGQSDAP
+22 NSAAGVTSDGSILLRGVYCPIVTLV
-35 QDRYRRL
+35 
-42 DNRRFSFLTF
+42 DNRNASTLQ
-52 TWPDSHVHIV
+52 II
-62 VDDADYTCVKKA
+62 VDDADYACVKKA
-74 AGMFCSDLKVI
+74 AELFCSDLKAVS
-85 TGREDAAAVHNAIPE
+85 GREDAAVLGSKIEPGRMKEDIVIA
-100 GFVDGDTQTLV
+100 
-111 VVGTLGHSKLVD
+111 GTLGHSPLIDK
-123 QLVAEGKLD
+123 LVAEYGID
-132 VSEIEGKWEH
+132 VSGIKGKWEH
-142 TLSACLTNPFDGV
+142 TLYTAKGKRNDSRTKSIDANN
-155 EHALVIAGSDRRGA
+155 ALIIIGSDRRA
-169 AYGLMTLTEQ
+169 TAFGLMKLSED

-186 WWADVPPSGRRG
+186 WWADVPPRHADTLWFAGPYNNG
-198 IGIVDFYGHLMFG
+198 TDFG
-211 FQRDGDV
+211 Q
-218 GAYGRPRFESKP
+218 
-230 GRPGSVFIDA
+230 FIDA

-262 NNFEKDGFGR
+262 NNFEKDGFKR

-277 NEKIFELMLRL
+277 NEKIFELLLRL
-288 RLNYFWPAMHDVSV
+288 RMNYFWPAMHDVSV

-315 EYGIVMGASH
+315 KYGIVMGASH

-343 NYISNQAKID
+343 NYTTNQAKID

-381 MAGANTLDEKKA
+381 MAGANTMDEKKA
-393 LVRKA
+393 LVSKA

-403 AMIDEGVSR
+403 AMLEAGVSK
-412 EWGPVAQCFVP
+412 EWGPIAQCFVP

-434 LEVPEDVT
+434 LDVPEDVT

-455 LSNPE
+455 LSNPK

-494 YLELLRAWN
+494 YLELLKAYN

-523 VDYFS
+523 VDYFA
-528 RLAWNPLQD
+528 RLAWDPTLDFGGQENCT
-537 EGHKSSPDL
+537 
-546 GIPSSYPLQQDEYFK
+546 LQQERFFSN
-561 YFLTRTFPDAFD
+561 FLAKNFRGVPENGIQACY
-573 PSSSERPF
+573 R
-581 TDEKSF
+581 
-587 KDGFDTLERYFE
+587 TLERYFT
-599 LGFIRKPEEMS
+599 LGFFRKPEEMS
-610 LTWAKDLPDAYIPV
+610 ITWAKDLPDAYIPV
-624 LRQLYEEL
+624 LKKLYEEL
-632 IQSAKKAETEL
+632 IQSAKQAEEL
-643 PDDAMKDA
+643 IPDAAMKDA

-677 KQNKDLRASA
+677 KQNQDLRTAA
-687 EPYIQA
+687 EPYIKP
-693 IDANRERFGKLHDG
+693 IDENRERFGKLHGG

-730 QWPWNDG
+730 QWPWNDR
-737 RGWHFGNT
+737 RGPHWGNT
-745 DHKKGLTAG
+745 DHKKGLEAG
-754 LALTS
+754 LALTA
-759 PHRDGGWNKFADI
+759 PDKVNNWLTFRGI
-772 GELDLLSGKPD
+772 GELDLLSGKP
-783 KYPNV
+783 YLPSPNYA
-788 EENRNTAL
+788 ENDFCTFSTDVMRKDMNK
-796 SFMPRPD
+796 D
-803 ADYTNSELEPLR
+803 
-815 YVFNTDQTEGNA
+815 DQTLEYTFSTEKSEANA
-827 VIDFLPSYELYPGS
+827 LIDFLPSYELYPGS
-841 KARVTVLLNGEEIQT
+841 KARIAVLLNGEEIQT

-888 SIQPG
+888 G
-893 QNILSIR
+893 LKKGRNVFTIR

-908 RAVYLPQKQD
+908 RAVYLPKK

>member
-1 MSIRSFRKFAAA
+1 MSFRFFRKTFAASVMLA
-13 AAVCCAAVQ
+13 AAVQ
-22 MTSGTLYGQSDAP
+22 MAP
-35 QDRYRRL
+35 AALQAGAYVAHEIGSANDVK
-42 DNRRFSFLTF
+42 FLTLAGKN
-52 TWPDSHVHIV
+52 SHVQIV
-62 VDDADYTCVKKA
+62 VDDADYPCVKRA
-74 AGMFCSDLKVI
+74 ANMFCSDLRAI
-85 TGREDAAAVHNAIPE
+85 TGREDAATVGNSI
-100 GFVDGDTQTLV
+100 GQKSV
-111 VVGTLGHSKLVD
+111 VIVGTLGHSKFID
-123 QLVAEGKLD
+123 RLVAEGKLD
-132 VSEIEGKWEH
+132 VSEIKSKWEH
-142 TLSACLTNPFDGV
+142 TLTACLVNPLDGV
-155 EHALVIAGSDRRGA
+155 QHALVIAGSDRRGA
-169 AYGLMTLTEQ
+169 AYGLMTLSEQ

-186 WWADVPPSGRRG
+186 WWADVPPS
-198 IGIVDFYGHLMFG
+198 HKH
-211 FQRDGDV
+211 
-218 GAYGRPRFESKP
+218 ET
-230 GRPGSVFIDA
+230 SVFIGSGSERNGKPASFVDA

-302 EFGAVPENPILAD
+302 EFGAVPENPVLAD

-343 NYISNQAKID
+343 NYTTNQAKID

-361 QRGDKEA
+361 RRGDKEA

-381 MAGANTLDEKKA
+381 MQGANTPEEKQA
-393 LVRKA
+393 LVSKA
-398 ITNQR
+398 IANQR
-403 AMIDEGVSR
+403 AMIDAGVSK

-434 LEVPEDVT
+434 LKVPEDVT

-480 HSYCELNTTPPGLM
+480 HSYCEINTTPPGFM

-523 VDYFS
+523 VDYFA
-528 RLAWNPLQD
+528 RLAWDPVPPETAPRDLAFTDIQQVQFFKEFLARTFGDCVDPLTD
-537 EGHKSSPDL
+537 GSNFLDGK
-546 GIPSSYPLQQDEYFK
+546 YFK
-561 YFLTRTFPDAFD
+561 
-573 PSSSERPF
+573 E
-581 TDEKSF
+581 
-587 KDGFDTLERYFE
+587 GFDTLERFFE
-599 LGFIRKPEEMS
+599 LGFFRKPEEMS
-610 LTWAKDLPDAYIPV
+610 ITWAKDLPDAYVPE
-624 LRQLYEEL
+624 LKKLYEAL
-632 IQSAKKAETEL
+632 IDSAEKAEAKL
-643 PDDAMKDA
+643 PTAEMKDA
-651 WFELAGY
+651 WFELIGY
-658 QAQYLG
+658 QARFLG
-664 NAGLIFLACREAS
+664 NSGLIFLACREAS
-677 KQNKDLRASA
+677 KQSQDMRAAA

-693 IDANRERFGKLHDG
+693 IDAARERFGKLKDG
-707 KWAGFLPDTVRNRTT
+707 KWSGFLPDTVRNRTT

-745 DHKKGLTAG
+745 DHKKGLSAD
-754 LALTS
+754 LAIAA
-759 PHRDGGWNKFADI
+759 PDKNDGWQMFKGI
-772 GELDLLSGKPD
+772 GELDLLHGKPQPFLHPD
-783 KYPNV
+783 EV
-788 EENRNTAL
+788 TNRDSAF

-803 ADYTNSELEPLR
+803 GKYPEAKPVLEYTFE
-815 YVFNTDQTEGNA
+815 TDKAEGNA
-827 VIDFLPSYELYPGS
+827 LVDFLPSYELYPGS
-841 KARVTVLLNGEEIQT
+841 KARVSVLLNGEELQT

-888 SIQPG
+888 GLKPG
-893 QNILSIR
+893 KNTFAIR
-900 AVDPGVSI
+900 GVDPGVSI
-908 RAVYLPQKQD
+908 RAVYLPKKAE

>member
-1 MSIRSFRKFAAA
+1 MSFRSFRKFAAA
-13 AAVCCAAVQ
+13 AAVCCAAVPIQ
-22 MTSGTLYGQSDAP
+22 TFALPQAFTVTSNEKAFPQGVSVPFVTLAENGMTLP
-35 QDRYRRL
+35 
-42 DNRRFSFLTF
+42 
-52 TWPDSHVHIV
+52 VI
-62 VDDADYTCVKKA
+62 VDDADYECVKKA
-74 AGMFCSDLKVI
+74 AAMFCSDLKAI
-85 TGREDAAAVHNAIPE
+85 TGREDAAVLGNVIEQDQRNIVIA
-100 GFVDGDTQTLV
+100 
-111 VVGTLGHSKLVD
+111 GTLGHSPLIDK
-123 QLVAEGKLD
+123 LVAEEKID
-132 VSEIEGKWEH
+132 VSGIRGKWEH
-142 TLSACLTNPFDGV
+142 TLLTIKGKQLIIV
-155 EHALVIAGSDRRGA
+155 GSDRRA
-169 AYGLMTLTEQ
+169 TAFGLMKLSED

-186 WWADVPPSGRRG
+186 WWADVPPRHAESLWFSG
-198 IGIVDFYGHLMFG
+198 
-211 FQRDGDV
+211 
-218 GAYGRPRFESKP
+218 PRNN
-230 GRPGSVFIDA
+230 GSDPAQLIDA

-288 RLNYFWPAMHDVSV
+288 RMNYFWPAMHDVSV

-315 EYGIVMGASH
+315 RYGIVMGASH

-343 NYISNQAKID
+343 NYITNQAKID

-381 MAGANTLDEKKA
+381 MAGANTMDEKKA
-393 LVRKA
+393 LVSKA

-403 AMIDEGVSR
+403 AMLDAGVSK

-480 HSYCELNTTPPGLM
+480 HSYCELNTTPPALM
-494 YLELLRAWN
+494 QLELRKAWDN
-503 NNTRDLW
+503 NARDLW

-523 VDYFS
+523 VDYFA
-528 RLAWNPLQD
+528 RLAWDP
-537 EGHKSSPDL
+537 
-546 GIPSSYPLQQDEYFK
+546 
-561 YFLTRTFPDAFD
+561 TRTNKALSLPDGIIPEAPLGKTGRYYVEIDQLDQGAFLAD
-573 PSSSERPF
+573 FVKRNFAKDTSNSYR
-581 TDEKSF
+581 TEKA
-587 KDGFDTLERYFE
+587 DAVWTLMDYFQ
-599 LGFIRKPEEMS
+599 LGAFRKPEEMS
-610 LTWAKDLPDAYIPV
+610 RAWVLDLRDDQIEPLKKQYETLISEAKNAE
-624 LRQLYEEL
+624 RQMETPEL
-632 IQSAKKAETEL
+632 A
-643 PDDAMKDA
+643 DA
-651 WFELAGY
+651 WFEIAGY

-664 NAGLIFLACREAS
+664 NAGLIFLACREAA
-677 KQNKDLRASA
+677 KQNKDLRAAA
-687 EPYIQA
+687 EPYIRA
-693 IDANRERFGKLHDG
+693 IDANRERFGKLKDG

-745 DHKKGLTAG
+745 DHKKGWSDDLIQQSMAKDSNNDRSFANPKPHWAKFCGMERPFETPAGTAWKTDGDETASYSLGSWALVPASPDVAFDEKDENAPG
-754 LALTS
+754 LEFAFETDKSEANAL
-759 PHRDGGWNKFADI
+759 
-772 GELDLLSGKPD
+772 
-783 KYPNV
+783 
-788 EENRNTAL
+788 
-796 SFMPRPD
+796 
-803 ADYTNSELEPLR
+803 
-815 YVFNTDQTEGNA
+815 
-827 VIDFLPSYELYPGS
+827 IDFIPSYALYPGRQT
-841 KARVTVLLNGEEIQT
+841 RVSVWLNGEFLQA

-877 DNFARVVVPLK
+877 DNFARVVVPMKNLK
-888 SIQPG
+888 KG
-893 QNILSIR
+893 QNTFTIR

-908 RAVYLPQKQD
+908 RAVYLPKK